1 MSAPSTTLPA
11 REPSRCRAMS
21 TPGSISVHSQTTRL
35 ASPGRLGVSRHPL
48 PGGEVLVV
56 AVAHA
61 CAEDLGDGLPSPQ
74 RHRRP
79 QPLAEA
85 RLLVAL
91 FHAVVHLHVYAPAA
105 GCLTD
110 LYSPQNFVGE
120 ISNLRSHC
128 RQRSASTGSSAER
141 PRAA

>member
-1 MSAPSTTLPA
+1 M
-11 REPSRCRAMS
+11 
-21 TPGSISVHSQTTRL
+21 HSQTTRL

-56 AVAHA
+56 PVAHA
-61 CAEDLGDGLPSPQ
+61 GAEDLGDGLPSPQ
-74 RHRRP
+74 RGRRP
-79 QPLAEA
+79 QPLTEA
-85 RLLVAL
+85 RLPAAL
-91 FHAVVHLHVYAPAA
+91 FHAALHLHAYAPAA

-128 RQRSASTGSSAER
+128 RQRSASTGSSA
-141 PRAA
+141 AAAPGGVAFLPADARRLGD